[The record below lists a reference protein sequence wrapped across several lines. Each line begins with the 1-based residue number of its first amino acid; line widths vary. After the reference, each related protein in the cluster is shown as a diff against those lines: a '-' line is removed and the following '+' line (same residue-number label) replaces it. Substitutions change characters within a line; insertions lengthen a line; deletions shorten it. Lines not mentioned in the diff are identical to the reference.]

1 MSSQGIRLS
10 TSKKGDTSHEL
21 VTRLDRLPVDNIN
34 NDIARGNVQGA
45 RAFSSFGSASVQGA
59 GSKTIVSS
67 NATFPDPFISGV
79 QFSFRSTSGNDFDN
93 GSIGIRSI
101 EIHYLDNELA
111 EQTEIISLT
120 GASLVNSVATD
131 IRFINDMHV
140 YTFGSGS
147 YPGIGRGHAQG
158 NITAEYQG
166 TVYAKI
172 GINQRLQ
179 KSSARMVPKGKK
191 LFVADTTVG
200 STSGTADARCT
211 FTLVANKYNSK
222 LFDNPFL
229 FIPINA
235 MSTQD
240 NSVLFT
246 LPVPLEFPEGT
257 VVAFEFSRDKTCSV
271 EAAFHGWIEDV

>member
-45 RAFSSFGSASVQGA
+45 RSFSSFGSASLQNSGT
-59 GSKTIVSS
+59 KIVVST
-67 NATFPDPFISGV
+67 NATFPDPLISGV
-79 QFSFRSTSGNDFDN
+79 QFGFRSTSGNDFDN

-111 EQTEIISLT
+111 EQSEIISLT

-140 YTFGSGS
+140 YTFGSGTAS
-147 YPGIGRGHAQG
+147 IGKGHAQG

-179 KSSARMVPKGKK
+179 KSSARMVPKGKR

-211 FTLVANKYNSK
+211 FTLVASHYNSK

-229 FIPINA
+229 FLPYNA
-235 MSTQD
+235 ISTQD

-246 LPVPLEFPEGT
+246 WPIPLQFQTGT
-257 VVAFEFSRDKTCSV
+257 VVALEVSHDKTCTV

>member
-45 RAFSSFGSASVQGA
+45 RAFSSFGSASLQGA
-59 GSKTIVSS
+59 GSKTVVSTNS
-67 NATFPDPFISGV
+67 TFPDPLISGG
-79 QFSFRSTSGNDFDN
+79 QFGFRSTSGNDFDN

-111 EQTEIISLT
+111 EQSEIISLT
-120 GASLVNSVATD
+120 GSSFVNSVATD

-147 YPGIGRGHAQG
+147 STIGRGHAQG

-166 TVYAKI
+166 TVYAQI

-179 KSSARMVPKGKK
+179 KSSARMVPKGKR

-211 FTLVANKYNSK
+211 FTLVASHYNSK

-229 FIPINA
+229 FLPYNA

-240 NSVLFT
+240 SSVLFT
-246 LPVPLEFPEGT
+246 LPVPLEFSEGT
-257 VVAFEFSRDKTCSV
+257 VVAIEVSRDKTCTV

>member
-45 RAFSSFGSASVQGA
+45 RSFSSFGSASLQNSGT
-59 GSKTIVSS
+59 KIVVST
-67 NATFPDPFISGV
+67 NATFPDPLISGV
-79 QFSFRSTSGNDFDN
+79 QFGFRSTSGNDFDN

-111 EQTEIISLT
+111 EQSEIISLT

-140 YTFGSGS
+140 YTFGSGTAS
-147 YPGIGRGHAQG
+147 IGKGHAQG

-179 KSSARMVPKGKK
+179 KSSARMVPKGKR

-211 FTLVANKYNSK
+211 FTLVASHYNSK

-229 FIPINA
+229 FLPYNA
-235 MSTQD
+235 ISTQD

-246 LPVPLEFPEGT
+246 WPVPLQFQTGT
-257 VVAFEFSRDKTCSV
+257 VVALEVSHDKTCTV

>member
-45 RAFSSFGSASVQGA
+45 RSFSSFGSASLQNSGT
-59 GSKTIVSS
+59 KIVVST
-67 NATFPDPFISGV
+67 NATFPDPLISGV
-79 QFSFRSTSGNDFDN
+79 QFAFRSTSGNDFDN

-111 EQTEIISLT
+111 EQSEIISLT

-140 YTFGSGS
+140 YTFGSGTAS
-147 YPGIGRGHAQG
+147 IGKGHAQG

-179 KSSARMVPKGKK
+179 KSSARMVPKGKR

-211 FTLVANKYNSK
+211 FTLVASHYNSK

-229 FIPINA
+229 FLPYNA
-235 MSTQD
+235 ISTQD

-246 LPVPLEFPEGT
+246 WPVPLQFQTGT
-257 VVAFEFSRDKTCSV
+257 VVALEVSHDKTCTV

>member
-45 RAFSSFGSASVQGA
+45 RSFSSFGSASLQNA
-59 GSKTIVSS
+59 GTKIVVST
-67 NATFPDPFISGV
+67 NATFPDPLISGV
-79 QFSFRSTSGNDFDN
+79 QFGFRSTSGNDFDN

-111 EQTEIISLT
+111 EQSEIISLT

-131 IRFINDMHV
+131 IRFIQEMHV
-140 YTFGSGS
+140 YTFGSGTAS
-147 YPGIGRGHAQG
+147 IGKGHAQG

-179 KSSARMVPKGKK
+179 KSSARMVPKGKR

-211 FTLVANKYNSK
+211 FTLVASHYNSK
-222 LFDNPFL
+222 IFDDPFL
-229 FIPINA
+229 FIPYNA
-235 MSTQD
+235 ISTQD

-246 LPVPLEFPEGT
+246 WPVPLHFPTGT
-257 VVAFEFSRDKTCSV
+257 VVAFEVSHDKTCTV

>member
-1 MSSQGIRLS
+1 MILLAVMCRALGLS
-10 TSKKGDTSHEL
+10 HLLVVHLYRVLAQKQLSHQMQHSL
-21 VTRLDRLPVDNIN
+21 TLLF
-34 NDIARGNVQGA
+34 Q
-45 RAFSSFGSASVQGA
+45 AFSLALEALAV
-59 GSKTIVSS
+59 
-67 NATFPDPFISGV
+67 
-79 QFSFRSTSGNDFDN
+79 
-93 GSIGIRSI
+93 IGIRSI

-147 YPGIGRGHAQG
+147 SPGIGRGHAQG

>member
-147 YPGIGRGHAQG
+147 AGIVKGHAQG

-200 STSGTADARCT
+200 STSGSADARCT

-229 FIPINA
+229 FMPINA

-257 VVAFEFSRDKTCSV
+257 VVAFEFSRDKTCTV